1 MVVIDEMMTAIDDDI
16 LQKKARWNRGYRLP
30 GRWKRGQASSSCNG
44 IVMREEEDGDD
55 NMGGASMKA
64 GGGEGASSSSRLD
77 DNTKYTYKPYP
88 HCLNNNEVFDDADTY
103 EVHTPEEWLRLI
115 TGKDNDDEEEDYHD
129 MVHNGYCYYY
139 IDGHYTMVP
148 CCVMGYNDTNRKY
161 KVKVLVDGGGGGGV
175 REVNRLS
182 IRFLKED
189 AHSWARRQEVY
200 RRNKEEYYKRIRFI
214 NVINN
219 TTSLSS
225 SLPSDNGHI
234 TSFTLIPN
242 DEWLMNRVYNM
253 MMPNRQYHSDDDD
266 NDEVIMRYMD
276 NTIKEGAM
284 IQRGVHDMISLTTG
298 SRTGQDNKNKTGANK
313 EYTSTIPMMMMID
326 RGIFNTILYTLM
338 TDIRWKDRYILRE
351 ERSKQQGDDDDDD
364 DDDVDNSRDGGIVHD
379 DDTTHC
385 GGYHH
390 RRRVY
395 INNDD
400 DYGDVRYEEKE
411 VYLIDTTRG
420 NMNRGRR
427 MMKKEEEEGPPIM
440 IRLKKEQLNA
450 IKQQQQQQQQHDD
463 GDGKVREEQHDAG
476 RDGKGVQEEEE
487 AEDTTT
493 AALGDGV
500 GDDDDFTRRLDPH
513 YIDEP
518 ANFDEYISSMR
529 VHTTLLIDVLIKEWR
544 GRILSDTLDVVN
556 DDMYTSSSSDNDDD
570 TTITGRGDKNSM
582 EEGQGKNLTQ
592 TDGPPNKSSSSLQR
606 IIRRI
611 DLMMKDSLRG
621 LIMRSAEAWMRLM
634 KSFIP
639 DNNTQQ
645 KPMLIMNY
653 HLVEGNNDDDEN
665 KSNSSRI
672 VMDPTPQQLKDGIL
686 HMVEYALNDSLSL
699 LKPVGQDMMN
709 NNNEVLHNN
718 SGDGHDNILHNY
730 NTDDDDDIM
739 MGIRRRTKEITME
752 ALDSSLK
759 MPLQVLTW

>member
-1 MVVIDEMMTAIDDDI
+1 MSPSSSHNSRGCHYGIGEEYAVSSGSRGLRRVVSLPSYRINIPIQSYSLLRTERDNIHRIYNKRRTTTVVDDEGGGDYGSTRGRTSKRSNRLPKIRSKILLNPSSLAHSNSSSTLIKAISASLSSAKAYPSPALPPPQQGRGGRLVRNKTTPSLGRSMVVIDEMMTAIDDDI

-129 MVHNGYCYYY
+129 MVHNG
-139 IDGHYTMVP
+139 
-148 CCVMGYNDTNRKY
+148 
-161 KVKVLVDGGGGGGV
+161 
-175 REVNRLS
+175 
-182 IRFLKED
+182 FLKED

-276 NTIKEGAM
+276 NTIKEVKDDYTHSMKIHKLLLLHRGSSSSYHSKSSRTSTSIIIPPPPRTTYDDIINKIAHAIRHPSCSRYYGYAIPWPYGDSSDGGGRRVQGAM

-338 TDIRWKDRYILRE
+338 TDIRWK
-351 ERSKQQGDDDDDD
+351 
-364 DDDVDNSRDGGIVHD
+364 
-379 DDTTHC
+379 
-385 GGYHH
+385 
-390 RRRVY
+390 
-395 INNDD
+395 
-400 DYGDVRYEEKE
+400 
-411 VYLIDTTRG
+411 
-420 NMNRGRR
+420 
-427 MMKKEEEEGPPIM
+427 
-440 IRLKKEQLNA
+440 
-450 IKQQQQQQQQHDD
+450 
-463 GDGKVREEQHDAG
+463 
-476 RDGKGVQEEEE
+476 
-487 AEDTTT
+487 
-493 AALGDGV
+493 
-500 GDDDDFTRRLDPH
+500 
-513 YIDEP
+513 
-518 ANFDEYISSMR
+518 
-529 VHTTLLIDVLIKEWR
+529 
-544 GRILSDTLDVVN
+544 
-556 DDMYTSSSSDNDDD
+556 
-570 TTITGRGDKNSM
+570 
-582 EEGQGKNLTQ
+582 
-592 TDGPPNKSSSSLQR
+592 
-606 IIRRI
+606 
-611 DLMMKDSLRG
+611 
-621 LIMRSAEAWMRLM
+621 
-634 KSFIP
+634 
-639 DNNTQQ
+639 
-645 KPMLIMNY
+645 
-653 HLVEGNNDDDEN
+653 
-665 KSNSSRI
+665 
-672 VMDPTPQQLKDGIL
+672 
-686 HMVEYALNDSLSL
+686 
-699 LKPVGQDMMN
+699 
-709 NNNEVLHNN
+709 
-718 SGDGHDNILHNY
+718 
-730 NTDDDDDIM
+730 
-739 MGIRRRTKEITME
+739 
-752 ALDSSLK
+752 
-759 MPLQVLTW
+759 